1 MIPPIDPSL
10 FELGGPLMWVLF
22 AISLIGSVLFAE
34 RLLFLHRG
42 QVRTHQF
49 LAGIENL
56 LVKRRRLEALTLCE
70 GMTGPVPSIVKSILL
85 HAQESQK
92 DMENAA
98 KEAALVEIPTLERR
112 LGSIAAIA
120 RIGPLIGLLGTVL
133 GMMEAFSG
141 IGAHSGSTG
150 YPTFGEF
157 LGGLGQA
164 LLTTA
169 FGLVIGVMASAA
181 HYFLN
186 SRVKA
191 LVHDMEF
198 VAHGLIEFILARRLD
213 NPALDENPSTHG
225 KEVGG

>member
-1 MIPPIDPSL
+1 MPPIDLSL
-10 FELGGPLMWVLF
+10 FQLGGPLMWVLF
-22 AISLIGSVLFAE
+22 SISLVGSVLFAE

-42 QVRTHQF
+42 QVRSHQF

-70 GMTGPVPSIVKSILL
+70 GMAGPVPSVVKSVLL
-85 HAQESQK
+85 HAEESQTE
-92 DMENAA
+92 MENAA
-98 KEAALVEIPTLERR
+98 KEAALVEIPGLERR
-112 LGSIAAIA
+112 IGSIAAIA
-120 RIGPLIGLLGTVL
+120 KIGPLLGLLGTVL
-133 GMMEAFSG
+133 GIMEAFSG
-141 IGAHSGSTG
+141 IGAVSGSTG

-169 FGLVIGVMASAA
+169 FGLVIGIMASAA

-198 VAHGLIEFILARRLD
+198 VAHSLIEFILARRLD
-213 NPALDENPSTHG
+213 SAAEGSEPTHQ
-225 KEVGG
+225 EAH

>member
-1 MIPPIDPSL
+1 MIPPVDLSL
-10 FELGGPLMWVLF
+10 FEIGGPLMWVLF
-22 AISLIGSVLFAE
+22 FLSLIGSVLFAE

-70 GMTGPVPSIVKSILL
+70 GMAGPVPGIVKSILL
-85 HAQESQK
+85 HAEKSQQE
-92 DMENAA
+92 MENAA
-98 KEAALVEIPTLERR
+98 KEAALVEIPGLERR

-120 RIGPLIGLLGTVL
+120 KMGPLIGLLGTIL

-141 IGAHSGSTG
+141 IGALTGSTG

-198 VAHGLIEFILARRLD
+198 VAHGLIEFILARRLGH
-213 NPALDENPSTHG
+213 PADDEMDSHHGEGLD
-225 KEVGG
+225 